1 MAIIH
6 SHRVDPIANTH
17 LFIVETTA
25 PRCGRPWGYPAILR
39 TLRVP
44 GPLAERIANG
54 EIRRFTGPGREV
66 LEEHQVD
73 SRSQGPSSRYGRT
86 LAAMQADLATHLP
99 HPKAS
104 AVGPL
109 DAGQTCTGAELRS
122 FMGNLRLQIAIQTL
136 PEYDA
141 NSGEFRNRLM

>member
-17 LFIVETTA
+17 LFIVETTT
-25 PRCGRPWGYPAILR
+25 PRGGRTWGQPAILR
-39 TLRVP
+39 TVRVP

-54 EIRRFTGPGREV
+54 EMRRFTGPGLEV
-66 LEEHQVD
+66 LEEHEVD
-73 SRSQGPSSRYGRT
+73 SRCQGERSRYGRT
-86 LAAMQADLATHLP
+86 LAAMQASLATHLL
-99 HPKAS
+99 HPNAS
-104 AVGPL
+104 VVGPL
-109 DAGQTCTGAELRS
+109 DAGQTCTGDELRT

-141 NSGEFRNRLM
+141 KSGEFRNRLM